1 MTVLFNRRIFREYD
15 IRGIADTDL
24 DGTVAP
30 ALGRAIGTWLRHEGR
45 RSAAVGR
52 DCRTS
57 SPRLHEAIVQG
68 LRDSGLDVVDVGVV
82 PTPLLYFAVHHLKAD
97 GGVMITGSHNPAEQN
112 GFKICSGPS
121 TIHGEQ
127 IQEIADVLASG
138 AFATG
143 CGSYREQDVL
153 DAYVDW
159 VARDIPEPLR
169 IPVAIDCGNGVAGVV
184 ARRLYER
191 LGAEVT
197 EIYGELD
204 GTFPN
209 HHPDPTVA
217 ENLADLA
224 SAVTQAK
231 ARLGIGFD
239 GDADR
244 IGVVDPSGRVLF
256 GDELMVIYSRAILA
270 KHPGAAVISEVKASH
285 RLFQD
290 VTRHGGRAIQWKT
303 GHSLIKA
310 KLKEE
315 KALLAGEMS
324 GHIFFADR
332 YFGYDDALY
341 AGARLLEIV
350 ARTGKTPAEL
360 IADLPPS
367 VATPEIRVDCAD
379 DRKFDVVRR
388 AVALLQA
395 QGLAVNTIDGAR
407 VEFPDGWGLVR
418 ASNTQPV
425 LVFRFEATSETRL
438 AEIRAIV
445 EGAVQEAEKPRGA

>member
-1 MTVLFNRRIFREYD
+1 MAVPFNRSIFREYD
-15 IRGIADTDL
+15 IRGVADRDL
-24 DGTVAP
+24 DATVAP
-30 ALGRAIGTWLRHEGR
+30 ALARAIGTWLHRQGR
-45 RSAAVGR
+45 RTAALGR
-52 DCRTS
+52 DCRAS
-57 SPRLHEAIVQG
+57 SPRLHEAVVSG
-68 LRDSGLDVVDVGVV
+68 LRQSGLDVVDIGIV

-138 AFATG
+138 AFASG
-143 CGSYREQDVL
+143 NGSLREQDVR
-153 DAYVDW
+153 DAYIDW
-159 VARDIPEPLR
+159 IARDIPEPLR

-204 GTFPN
+204 GSFPN

-224 SAVTQAK
+224 RTVRTSN

-244 IGVVDPSGRVLF
+244 IGAVDPSGRVLY
-256 GDELMVIYSRAILA
+256 GDELMVIYARSILA
-270 KHPGAAVISEVKASH
+270 KHPGAAVISEVKASY

-332 YFGYDDALY
+332 YFGYDDAIY
-341 AGARLLEIV
+341 AGARLMEIV
-350 ARTGKTPAEL
+350 ARTGKTLAEL
-360 IADLPPS
+360 IADLPAS

-379 DRKFDVVRR
+379 ERKFDVVRE
-388 AVALLQA
+388 AVQLLQA
-395 QGLAVNTIDGAR
+395 EGLRVNTIDGAR
-407 VEFPDGWGLVR
+407 VEFADGSGLVR

-425 LVFRFEATSETRL
+425 LVFRFEASSASRL

-445 EGAVQEAEKPRGA
+445 EGAVRRAEERVGA

>member
-1 MTVLFNRRIFREYD
+1 MKFNRRIFREYD
-15 IRGIADTDL
+15 IRGIADKDL
-24 DGTVAP
+24 DDSVAP
-30 ALGRAIGTWLRHEGR
+30 ALGRAIGTWLQGQGR
-45 RSAAVGR
+45 RTAAVGR
-52 DCRTS
+52 DCRVS
-57 SPRLHEAIVQG
+57 SPRLHEAVVQG
-68 LRDSGLDVVDVGVV
+68 LRGSGLDVVDIGVV
-82 PTPLLYFAVHHLKAD
+82 PTPLLYFAVQHLKTD

-121 TIHGEQ
+121 TIHGDE
-127 IQEIADVLASG
+127 IQAIADVLEAG
-138 AFATG
+138 KVATG
-143 CGSYREQDVL
+143 TGKYREEDIR
-153 DAYVDW
+153 DAYVNW
-159 VARDIPEPLR
+159 IAKDIPEPLG

-184 ARRLYER
+184 AKRLYER
-191 LGAEVT
+191 LGAKVT

-217 ENLADLA
+217 ENLDELA
-224 SAVTQAK
+224 ATVKRTK
-231 ARLGIGFD
+231 ASFGIGFD

-256 GDELMVIYSRAILA
+256 GDELMVIYARAILA
-270 KHPGAAVISEVKASH
+270 KHPGAAIISEVKASH

-290 VTRHGGRAIQWKT
+290 VTKHGGRAIQWKT

-332 YFGYDDALY
+332 YFGFDDAIY

-350 ARTGKTPAEL
+350 ARTGKSPAEL

-367 VATPEIRVDCAD
+367 VATPEIRVDCPD
-379 DRKFDVVRR
+379 ERKFQVVAE
-388 AVALLQA
+388 AVKHLQA
-395 QGLAVNTIDGAR
+395 QKLSVNTIDGAR
-407 VEFPDGWGLVR
+407 VEFADGWGLVR

-425 LVFRFEATSETRL
+425 LVFRFEATSAERL
-438 AEIRAIV
+438 NAIRAIV
-445 EGAVQEAEKPRGA
+445 ESAVKTAEASLARA

>member
-1 MTVLFNRRIFREYD
+1 MSFNRRIFREYD
-15 IRGIADTDL
+15 IRGIADKDL
-24 DGTVAP
+24 EPGVAVP
-30 ALGRAIGTWLRHEGR
+30 LGRAMGTWLSQEGR

-52 DCRTS
+52 DCRVS
-57 SPRLHEAIVQG
+57 SPRLHEAIVDG
-68 LRDSGLDVVDVGVV
+68 LRQSGLDVVDIGIV
-82 PTPLLYFAVHHLKAD
+82 PTPLLYFAVHHLKVDA
-97 GGVMITGSHNPAEQN
+97 GVMITGSHNPAEQN
-112 GFKICSGPS
+112 GFKIVSGPS
-121 TIHGEQ
+121 TIHGDE
-127 IQEIADVLASG
+127 IQEIADVLAAG
-138 AFATG
+138 KFATG
-143 CGSYREQDVL
+143 SGKYREQDVL
-153 DAYVDW
+153 GAYVDW
-159 VARDIPEPLR
+159 VAKDIPEPLN
-169 IPVAIDCGNGVAGVV
+169 IPVVIDCGNGVAGVV
-184 ARRLYER
+184 AKRLYER
-191 LGAEVT
+191 LGAQVT
-197 EIYGELD
+197 ELYGELD

-217 ENLADLA
+217 ENLDEL
-224 SAVTQAK
+224 VKTVKAK
-231 ARLGIGFD
+231 KTPLGIGFD

-244 IGVVDPSGRVLF
+244 IGVVDPTGRVLF

-270 KHPGAAVISEVKASH
+270 KHPGAAIISEVKASG

-290 VTRHGGRAIQWKT
+290 VTKHGGRAIQWKT

-332 YFGYDDALY
+332 YFGFDDAIY

-367 VATPEIRVDCAD
+367 VSTPEIRVDCPD
-379 DRKFDVVRR
+379 ETKFEVVAE
-388 AVALLQA
+388 AVKLLQA
-395 QGLAVNTIDGAR
+395 QKLSVNTIDGAR

-425 LVFRFEATSETRL
+425 LVFRFEATTQERLET
-438 AEIRAIV
+438 IREIV
-445 EGAVQEAEKPRGA
+445 ETAVRDAKAKLA

>member
-1 MTVLFNRRIFREYD
+1 MKFNRRIFREYD
-15 IRGIADTDL
+15 IRGIADKDL
-24 DGTVAP
+24 EPSVAP
-30 ALGRAIGTWLRHEGR
+30 SLGRAMGTWLHSEGR
-45 RSAAVGR
+45 RTAAVGR
-52 DCRTS
+52 DCRVS
-57 SPRLHEAIVQG
+57 SPRLHESIVSG
-68 LRDSGLDVVDVGVV
+68 LRQSGLDVVDIGVV
-82 PTPLLYFAVHHLKAD
+82 PTPLLYFAVHHLKVD
-97 GGVMITGSHNPAEQN
+97 SGVMITGSHNPAEQN
-112 GFKICSGPS
+112 GFKIVSGPS
-121 TIHGEQ
+121 TIHGDE
-127 IQEIADVLASG
+127 IQEIADVLEAG
-138 AFATG
+138 KFANG
-143 CGSYREQDVL
+143 SGSYREADIR

-159 VARDIPEPLR
+159 IAKDIPEPLR

-184 ARRLYER
+184 AKRLYER
-191 LGAEVT
+191 LGATVT

-217 ENLADLA
+217 ENLDALTKTVTA
-224 SAVTQAK
+224 SKAK
-231 ARLGIGFD
+231 FGIGFD

-244 IGVVDPSGRVLF
+244 IGVVDPTGRVLF
-256 GDELMVIYSRAILA
+256 GDELMVIYARAILA
-270 KHPGAAVISEVKASH
+270 KHPGAAIISEVKASH

-332 YFGYDDALY
+332 YFGFDDAIY

-350 ARTGKTPAEL
+350 ARTGRSPAEL

-367 VATPEIRVDCAD
+367 VATPEIRVDCPD
-379 DRKFDVVRR
+379 ERKFEVVAE
-388 AVALLQA
+388 AVKLLQA
-395 QGLAVNTIDGAR
+395 QKLPVNTIDGAR
-407 VEFPDGWGLVR
+407 VEFADGWGLVR

-425 LVFRFEATSETRL
+425 LVFRFEATSQARLDAIRLLVET
-438 AEIRAIV
+438 
-445 EGAVQEAEKPRGA
+445 AVRTAEKKLA

>member
-1 MTVLFNRRIFREYD
+1 VTFNRRIFREYD

-24 DGTVAP
+24 GSAVAP
-30 ALGRAIGTWLRHEGR
+30 SLGLAIGTWLRAEGR
-45 RSAAVGR
+45 RTATVGR
-52 DCRTS
+52 DCRVS
-57 SPRLHEAIVQG
+57 SPRLHESIVQG
-68 LRDSGLDVVDVGVV
+68 LRSSGLDVIDIGIV
-82 PTPLLYFAVHHLKAD
+82 PTPLLYFSVHHYRQDA
-97 GGVMITGSHNPAEQN
+97 GVMITGSHNPAEQN
-112 GFKICSGPS
+112 GFKIVSGAS
-121 TIHGEQ
+121 TIHGAE
-127 IQEIADVLASG
+127 IQEVAEVLLAGKWADGSG
-138 AFATG
+138 T
-143 CGSYREQDVL
+143 YREEDVR

-159 VARDIPEPLR
+159 IAKDIPEPLN
-169 IPVAIDCGNGVAGVV
+169 IPIAIDCGNGVAGVV
-184 ARRLYER
+184 AKRLYER
-191 LGAEVT
+191 LGATVT

-217 ENLADLA
+217 ENLDDLLK
-224 SAVTQAK
+224 VVRQAK
-231 ARLGIGFD
+231 AKFGIGFD

-244 IGVVDPSGRVLF
+244 IGVVDSSGRFLF
-256 GDELMVIYSRAILA
+256 GDELMVIYARAILA
-270 KHPGAAVISEVKASH
+270 KHPGAAIISEVKASN

-332 YFGYDDALY
+332 YFGFDDAIY
-341 AGARLLEIV
+341 AGARLMEIV
-350 ARTGKTPAEL
+350 ARTGKSPAEL

-379 DRKFDVVRR
+379 ERKFEVVAD
-388 AVALLQA
+388 AVKRLQA
-395 QGLAVNTIDGAR
+395 LKLNVNTIDGAR
-407 VEFPDGWGLVR
+407 VEFADGWGLVR

-425 LVFRFEATSETRL
+425 LVFRFEATSQQRL
-438 AEIRAIV
+438 DEIRGIV
-445 EGAVQEAEKPRGA
+445 EGAVADAERSIP